1 MDLSFLIP
9 SKVRREVLRFF
20 IENPQ
25 TEMGV
30 REIAR
35 QLGLSP
41 QVTHRELVNLENWGF
56 LFSSKRGNSRAFR
69 VNQSFPLCPALK
81 QIFEMEKNDRAQSYE
96 TNQVQDLEKMIARV
110 SKAPV
115 PSSLKLKMGKS
126 KRTKPR
132 AWTEN
137 KILLSIEP

>member
-20 IENPQ
+20 VENPSA
-25 TEMGV
+25 EMGV
-30 REIAR
+30 RELAR
-35 QLGLSP
+35 ELKLSP

-69 VNQSFPLCPALK
+69 VNEKFALYGSIQSLYRAYQAEQNRQYEVLNVLNWDEMQK
-81 QIFEMEKNDRAQSYE
+81 EYAQI
-96 TNQVQDLEKMIARV
+96 
-110 SKAPV
+110 PV
-115 PSSLKLKMGKS
+115 PQKLLAGLQA

-132 AWTEN
+132 AYMEN
-137 KILLSIEP
+137 KIMKRKNML